1 MNIDIKK
8 YLPEKGETVVTG
20 VSGGADSVCLLVLLA
35 EEAEKRGFKIEAVH
49 GNHGIRGEEADRD
62 EKSVVSL
69 AERLDGGRGII
80 SLTIFHEDV
89 KDFSEKE
96 GLGLEEAGR
105 IIRYRRFAEVCRD
118 KGAAK
123 LYIAHNLNDRAET
136 LIFNLLRG
144 SSLAGLAGIRPES
157 YTSDLD
163 CDTEGFR
170 IIRPLIGTDRKKIEE
185 FLKERGIAFRTDGT
199 NNEDDHTR
207 NRIRH
212 HVLPYLTEAVNI
224 QAIEHMAAL
233 SVTAGETVD
242 FVKNEAAR
250 RLFPYLTETEEASG
264 EGFRIGRA
272 FFDEDPV
279 IIRAGLM
286 QVLEALNGPRR
297 DVGRCHLEAV
307 IDLGRGPCGRHLD
320 LPGFMADR
328 TREGLILKKVSKE
341 EVRRHLG
348 R

>member
-1 MNIDIKK
+1 MKLN
-8 YLPEKGETVVTG
+8 EKVRQYCKSEKLLAPGDRLLVG
-20 VSGGADSVCLLVLLA
+20 VSGGADSLCLLVILSEIAGEQGLTIA
-35 EEAEKRGFKIEAVH
+35 AAHV
-49 GNHGIRGEEADRD
+49 NHMIRGEEADAD
-62 EKSVVSL
+62 EAFVR
-69 AERLDGGRGII
+69 EFCRERGIPCFLMSSDI
-80 SLTIFHEDV
+80 PAEAAARKLTE
-89 KDFSEKE
+89 
-96 GLGLEEAGR
+96 EEAGR
-105 IIRYRRFAEVCRD
+105 VVRTELFESLMAERQFT
-118 KGAAK
+118 K
-123 LYIAHNLNDRAET
+123 LALAHHKNDLAET
-136 LIFNLLRG
+136 MLYNMARG
-144 SSLAGLAGIRPES
+144 TGLAGLASLRPQRG
-157 YTSDLD
+157 TV
-163 CDTEGFR
+163 
-170 IIRPLIGTDRKKIEE
+170 IRPLLCADRREIEE